1 MMRRAPTPV
10 SPVRVLTGLLLA
22 AAVLVPVFAGCAPK
36 RDGGADGPIVVW
48 VQMDPDEK
56 ARFDRN
62 LEAWRAAHP
71 GTTIDVLTFD
81 TENLRQQ
88 FQTQAAAGAGPDL
101 LFGPSDQVGPLS
113 LVKLLRPL
121 DTTMPAGF
129 FDSFLPASLDTLDGH
144 LWQAP
149 DQIGNHLMLLY
160 NRKLLPEPP
169 TTHDELVAAGRRLTS
184 KAGTPDARYGF
195 VMNTSE
201 PYWLAPYLGG
211 FGGWVLDA
219 ARKPTLDTPAMVAAL
234 RYLRSLRDEA
244 GIMPREADYQV
255 SETLFKEGRAAMIVN
270 GPWSIGG
277 YRSAGI
283 DLGVAPLPRLPN
295 GNWPQPMIASKGY
308 SISINVAEAKLPRVI
323 ELVAFLTGSEAQ
335 RRDVAKLGFF
345 PSDASAFGDS
355 LLAADPVLA
364 GARDALARGRR
375 MPVVPEMRVIWDAM
389 RPNLQDVMNG
399 AKSPENA
406 ARDMQAAAVAQIATL
421 AE

>member
-1 MMRRAPTPV
+1 MRRRGPTPV
-10 SPVRVLTGLLLA
+10 SRFLASVLLGIA
-22 AAVLVPVFAGCAPK
+22 VFASSPGCAPANK
-36 RDGGADGPIVVW
+36 GGDPDGPIVVW

-56 ARFDRN
+56 TRFEAN
-62 LEAWRAAHP
+62 LAAYRAEHP
-71 GTTIDVLTFD
+71 DETIEVLPFD

-121 DTTMPAGF
+121 DTTMPAGYF
-129 FDSFLPASLDTLDGH
+129 APFLPAALDTLDGH

-149 DQIGNHLMLLY
+149 DQLGNHLMLLY
-160 NRKLLPEPP
+160 NRKLVPVPP
-169 TTHDELVAAGRRLTS
+169 TSHDELVATGRRLTTR
-184 KAGTPDARYGF
+184 AGSPQATYGF

-219 ARKPTLDTPAMVAAL
+219 ANQPTLDTPAMVAAL
-234 RYLRSLRDEA
+234 AYLKSLRDDA

-295 GNWPQPMIASKGY
+295 GAWPQPMIASKGY
-308 SISINVAEAKLPRVI
+308 SISVNVPEEKLPRVVA
-323 ELVAFLTGSEAQ
+323 LVTYLTGRAAQ
-335 RRDVAKLGFF
+335 MRDVAKLGFF
-345 PSDASAFGDS
+345 PSDAAAFADS
-355 LLAADPVLA
+355 SFAADPVLA

-375 MPVVPEMRVIWDAM
+375 MPVVPAMRVVWDSM

-399 AKSPENA
+399 AKTPAAA
-406 ARDMQAAAVAQIATL
+406 ARDMQAAALAQIAAL
-421 AE
+421 EE

>member
-1 MMRRAPTPV
+1 MMRRVHAPVPAAV
-10 SPVRVLTGLLLA
+10 AFVLLLVTS
-22 AAVLVPVFAGCAPK
+22 VLVFLVSGCAP
-36 RDGGADGPIVVW
+36 RRGGSADGPIVVW

-71 GTTIDVLTFD
+71 GEQVDVLTFD

-101 LFGPSDQVGPLS
+101 VFGPSDQVGPLS

-121 DTTMPAGF
+121 DTTLPAGF
-129 FDSFLPASLDTLDGH
+129 FDRFVPASLDTLDGH

-149 DQIGNHLMLLY
+149 DQVGNHLMLLY
-160 NRKLLPEPP
+160 NRKLVPVPP
-169 TTHDELVAAGRRLTS
+169 TTHAELVATGRRLTAR
-184 KAGTPDARYGF
+184 AGKPDATYGF
-195 VMNTSE
+195 VLNTSE

-211 FGGWVLDA
+211 FGGWVLDGS
-219 ARKPTLDTPAMVAAL
+219 RKPTLDTPAMVAAL
-234 RYLRSLRDEA
+234 RYLKSLRDEA

-255 SETLFKEGRAAMIVN
+255 AETLFKEGRAAMIVN
-270 GPWSIGG
+270 GPWAIGG

-283 DLGVAPLPRLPN
+283 DLGAASLPRLPN

-308 SISINVAEAKLPRVI
+308 SISVNVPEAKLPRVVG
-323 ELVAFLTGSEAQ
+323 LVTYLTGDDAQ

-345 PSDASAFGDS
+345 PSSAAAFGDS
-355 LLAADPVLA
+355 SLLADPVLA
-364 GARDALARGRR
+364 GAREALGRGRR
-375 MPVVPEMRVIWDAM
+375 MPVVPEMRVVWDAM

-399 AKSPENA
+399 AKTPEHA
-406 ARDMQAAAVAQIATL
+406 AADMQATATAQITAL